1 MIKSKVIVSSWLIL
15 QTVKHTKEVVDLLTA
30 AQKDLE
36 ELDAKLD
43 GEEVALNFINET
55 VKKIRE
61 NELIHWYVTAQYCLH
76 FM

>member
-1 MIKSKVIVSSWLIL
+1 MIDTPDINLSKS
-15 QTVKHTKEVVDLLTA
+15 TKEVVDLLTA
-30 AQKDLE
+30 AQKELE

-61 NELIHWYVTAQYCLH
+61 NELIHWYVTTQ
-76 FM
+76 

>member
-15 QTVKHTKEVVDLLTA
+15 QTAKYTKEVVDLLTA

-43 GEEVALNFINET
+43 GEKVSLNFMDET

-61 NELIHWYVTAQYCLH
+61 NELIHWYVTTQ
-76 FM
+76 